1 MPEDAP
7 WGMPQARSV
16 GQAALMSL
24 RGHSGPLGDVGVS
37 ASSLCCWACPAG
49 PLSTDP
55 TGLQLNL
62 VTLVSHRQY
71 QRRRDVADIP
81 AGTPESYFPC

>member
-7 WGMPQARSV
+7 WGTPQARCV

-24 RGHSGPLGDVGVS
+24 QGRSGLLGDVGVS

-49 PLSTDP
+49 PAVNGP

-62 VTLVSHRQY
+62 VTLESHRQY

-81 AGTPESYFPC
+81 AGTPES